1 MQACSRAARTPRS
14 TPPPSLPLPLALA
27 RAAWVR
33 RTLMRSSPVTSTA
46 PSQSTLSL
54 RSSRWVGQRA
64 CVSGWGGWVG
74 WMEWGAAGV
83 AAPPAL
89 PERARTRPPPP
100 LRAAPACAASA
111 GPTVAVQR
119 AQGLCSARPRGVCV
133 CVRVRACVRVRVCVC
148 CAGCVFCSCARLQ
161 VGQRAGS
168 APHAAAEGVRPPSH
182 PSHTSPRPLPPSRPL
197 PYPPPQVGYCQGM
210 AFVVGLLLFYVPEE
224 PAFQVCIARCANS
237 GVLMVGAAAVLRA
250 RGACLF
256 RCV

>member
-83 AAPPAL
+83 EAPPAL

-100 LRAAPACAASA
+100 PSGRARLCCFC
-111 GPTVAVQR
+111 R
-119 AQGLCSARPRGVCV
+119 ANSRCSTCSRPMLCTTSR
-133 CVRVRACVRVRVCVC
+133 CVRVCACACVRACACLCVLRRVCVLFMRTA
-148 CAGCVFCSCARLQ
+148 AGGAAS
-161 VGQRAGS
+161 GQRAARSSGGR
-168 APHAAAEGVRPPSH
+168 AP
-182 PSHTSPRPLPPSRPL
+182 PLPPLSHLPTTPSALPPTPL
-197 PYPPPQVGYCQGM
+197 PPPAGWVLPGD
-210 AFVVGLLLFYVPEE
+210 GL
-224 PAFQVCIARCANS
+224 C
-237 GVLMVGAAAVLRA
+237 GGAAVVLRA
-250 RGACLF
+250 RGACLSGVHCTM
-256 RCV
+256 RK